1 MEPCLKQRSLLLFFL
16 AETLPTDGATLFSPI
31 REDPLPTPLRGGSG
45 EETAV
50 KERGVMA
57 EAEDCGDGGVV
68 RV

>member
-1 MEPCLKQRSLLLFFL
+1 MAPPF
-16 AETLPTDGATLFSPI
+16 FSPI